1 MRSIRVWLL
10 ATLLVVVVT
19 AFGIP
24 CYSAQ
29 ATGPL
34 DGRVIVIDPGH
45 GGEDPGAVVN
55 GFKEKDVNLQIALKV
70 KSLLEAA
77 GATTIYTRDGDLTLG
92 NSADH
97 RRSDLEARLQIASE
111 SNGDIFISI
120 HADSLEDTS
129 RTGVVVFYGPASGYL
144 YSHTRPLE
152 LIARSRNLALTLRDS
167 LRIVAS
173 ADDRGVRSVPYYLL
187 GKIGI
192 PAVIAEV
199 GTLTNY
205 SEAIRL
211 NDPNYQQQVAASI
224 FSGILTYFI
233 NPDGRFIEDLTIPD
247 GTAVMAGSNFTKTW
261 RIMNTGGSAWNED
274 YRLVFKGRNRLG
286 GPESVPLPHLMPG
299 ESGAVSV
306 ELQAP
311 TYCGECM
318 GVWTM
323 QGPGGKIFGDDLWVS
338 IGLRD
343 SLPTDPVPQSD
354 SPDAMYYIQTGHNI
368 FGGFRKY
375 FEAYGSIDIFGYPRT
390 EELIEDG
397 MTVQYFQR
405 ARFEYHPEFAG
416 TPYEVQLMLLG
427 NYIRNGEPPAET
439 VGPLPTTETQEYFPQ
454 TGHSVHFAFLKFFRE
469 NGGIY
474 IFGYPV
480 TQEVVEDGRI
490 VQYFQ
495 RARFEYHPQH
505 AGTRYEVQLGLLGDF
520 ILRQRAL
527 LFN

>member
-1 MRSIRVWLL
+1 MRSIRVLL
-10 ATLLVVVVT
+10 FATLFVVVT
-19 AFGIP
+19 ALGLP

-70 KSLLEAA
+70 KSLLETA
-77 GATTIYTRDGDLTLG
+77 GAITIYTRDGDLTLG

-247 GTAVMAGSNFTKTW
+247 GTAVMAGSNFT
-261 RIMNTGGSAWNED
+261 
-274 YRLVFKGRNRLG
+274 
-286 GPESVPLPHLMPG
+286 
-299 ESGAVSV
+299 
-306 ELQAP
+306 
-311 TYCGECM
+311 
-318 GVWTM
+318 
-323 QGPGGKIFGDDLWVS
+323 
-338 IGLRD
+338 
-343 SLPTDPVPQSD
+343 
-354 SPDAMYYIQTGHNI
+354 
-368 FGGFRKY
+368 
-375 FEAYGSIDIFGYPRT
+375 
-390 EELIEDG
+390 
-397 MTVQYFQR
+397 
-405 ARFEYHPEFAG
+405 
-416 TPYEVQLMLLG
+416 
-427 NYIRNGEPPAET
+427 
-439 VGPLPTTETQEYFPQ
+439 
-454 TGHSVHFAFLKFFRE
+454 
-469 NGGIY
+469 
-474 IFGYPV
+474 
-480 TQEVVEDGRI
+480 
-490 VQYFQ
+490 
-495 RARFEYHPQH
+495 
-505 AGTRYEVQLGLLGDF
+505 
-520 ILRQRAL
+520 
-527 LFN
+527 